1 MPVETTQKPATAGAV
16 GTSWVPATDFTLGMS
31 CTRTLKIDEKLIHA
45 YADVTG
51 DHNPI
56 HVDAAYAAKTKFGRC
71 IAHGVILVGFIS
83 KVLGDDF
90 PGDGTVWVNQ
100 DIKWKAPV
108 FINDTVTL
116 EVTLVHLLPKNGAW
130 LTTVLTNQDGVIVA
144 NGTAE
149 VKLPLHHASLAPFQP
164 KPGVTVK

>member
-1 MPVETTQKPATAGAV
+1 
-16 GTSWVPATDFTLGMS
+16 MS
-31 CTRTLKIDEKLIHA
+31 CTRTLQVDEKLIHD

-56 HVDAAYAAKTKFGRC
+56 HVDAAYAAKTRFGRC
-71 IAHGVILVGFIS
+71 IAHGGILVGFIS

-90 PGDGTVWVNQ
+90 PGDGTVWMSQEVRF
-100 DIKWKAPV
+100 KAPV
-108 FINDTVTL
+108 FVDDTVTL

-130 LTTVLTNQDGVIVA
+130 LTTVISNENGVIVA

-164 KPGVTVK
+164 KAGVRGK